1 MIQDLLAAAND
12 AAQSVIED
20 NSTTVQ
26 AWVENQPGAW
36 GKLAGLAVAD
46 CRRRLNRPL
55 TDDERRVVWH
65 LLWTRLAL
73 LKSSQRKSAPSRQEQ
88 P

>member
-1 MIQDLLAAAND
+1 MTSDILSAASN
-12 AAQSVIED
+12 AAQQVIEAHPD
-20 NSTTVQ
+20 TVQ
-26 AWVENQPGAW
+26 AWADNQPGAW

-55 TDDERRVVWH
+55 TDDERRLVWH
-65 LLWTRLAL
+65 MLWTRLVM
-73 LKSSQRKSAPSRQEQ
+73 LKSSHRERSPSKQEQ